1 MLNETMNS
9 IISLKRGMKDSIS
22 LGFENPQPSSKN
34 RIPEGSQSLRKKE
47 SYIDNLTNSRVMG
60 SLQSGSYSQ
69 QVDIRRISEIL

>member
-22 LGFENPQPSSKN
+22 LGFDNPQPSSNSKN
-34 RIPEGSQSLRKKE
+34 RIPEGGQSLRKKE
-47 SYIDNLTNSRVMG
+47 SYIDNLANSRVMG

-69 QVDIRRISEIL
+69 QVDIRRIS